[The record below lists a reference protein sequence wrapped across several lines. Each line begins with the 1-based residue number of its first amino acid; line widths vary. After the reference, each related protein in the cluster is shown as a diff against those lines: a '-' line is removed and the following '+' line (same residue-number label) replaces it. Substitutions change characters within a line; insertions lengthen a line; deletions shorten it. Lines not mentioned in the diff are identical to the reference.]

1 MSVKLSKNITSTWKK
16 ADWLSL
22 DLPFVKSKKEGVAL
36 LKLIKKLQ
44 FQDNLV
50 KNKKISSKE
59 EVKKLFNTVNKIKEA
74 IPTIT
79 NKLNKFVSNSK
90 TNELPVPWK
99 KFHKSVKI
107 QPNSKNIKDYH
118 KYFKVVS
125 PALQQQIFSFM
136 YNKGNKRTIKVQ
148 YNIKVVMEKLDPVSL
163 EVIDT
168 QEFPFYSGY
177 VLEILNVKQIK
188 PVIELMKSRIITKIE
203 KFVRGHSMW
212 RIKQMKEGYINV
224 MNYNPINAGSYIEL
238 PDVLKNKKAI
248 TNLQNKD
255 NKCFDLH
262 IVAGLHRQELKK
274 AFKNPKSLKPFRDL
288 LKNYSFPE
296 HNGVLV
302 ANESISIYEDII
314 KHNINVLIYDD
325 NKVKP
330 HYSSGSDYPEEINL
344 LLIGDDNGNYHYTL
358 INDVSKLLCE
368 QVDKHK
374 HKLFYCM
381 SCFYHT
387 RDKNLIKEHRKSC
400 TKKGVCKIGMPEKD
414 LKFTNWGKTL
424 RVPFVTY
431 GDFEAINEKVTN
443 GVVSGKTEKK
453 TIHKVSGGNYITI
466 KDNEIVNEEIFF
478 GEHSDRELVKSLV
491 KSLENLHYQNFYEKK
506 PIKMT
511 NEDWDNYNTSKHCH
525 ICGEG
530 FSMSLDGYKK
540 YQKDNEKLHPEHPVR
555 DHCHLTGTFRGK
567 AHNSCNLLY
576 RQRSVFPVIF
586 HNLKGYDGH
595 LIVKALGKDYV
606 KNVKVIPMNREKF
619 ISFSL
624 MYRVKRKGK
633 DVVIVDEDDN
643 EDTINFEEI
652 TTMEIRFIDSFNFM
666 NTSLE
671 KLSDILEDNDFKL
684 TMDFVNRISG
694 DLDEQSIK
702 DRFKLLRKKGVYPY
716 DYMDNFDKFKYQL
729 PETDDAYVNTLEYE
743 TDRYSKLNDKQKANV
758 IKDKLHA
765 KLVYKTFGC
774 ENMRHYH
781 DLYLKSDVFLLADI
795 FERFRNIAMDKF
807 KLDPCH
813 YYTLPSMAFDA
824 LLKYTKIEL
833 ELFKEGQEDMYFF
846 MEDAKIGGISGT
858 GGKRYA
864 KANNKYLE
872 GYDKNVLSNFI
883 MYCDANGLYSWA
895 MSQKLPVGSFKWI
908 PVEEFDLQKAYD
920 NIDSDF
926 GYFLEVDVEL
936 PEKFHDQQNDF
947 PCFPE
952 NIVIEEEYLSPLQM
966 DLKERL
972 NCGDA
977 KVPKLTCNLLP
988 KTKYKIHI
996 KCLKLYCSLGWKIT
1010 KIHRVLEFKQKAWMK
1025 PYIDLC
1031 MNERKKTNNEFE
1043 KDFWKLSAN
1052 AVYGKTM
1059 ENVRNRC
1066 NIKLVLDEEKAQK
1079 LTNKPTL
1086 KTAPELIGEELYL
1099 FEMNKETITLD
1110 KPIYVGIAILN
1121 ISKYL
1126 MYDFFYN
1133 TLRVKYPSCRL
1144 LYTDTDS
1151 FVFEVFTDDLY
1162 KDIEDDLTLREY
1174 FDFSNYPK
1182 DHPLYDEKNKKVVGK
1197 FKDETQ
1203 SKIIKECIALKA
1215 KQYYIGV
1222 DTEIEKDKEKKT
1234 GKGIKKAVLNNIEQ
1248 SRYFNA
1254 IFHNNDE
1261 KKMIYNEKMTFI
1273 RSQKH
1278 TINTVTINKVCITS
1292 FDDKK
1297 TILDD
1302 NTEQISFGH
1311 WRLEKMKQTG
1321 IYRL

>member
-1 MSVKLSKNITSTWKK
+1 MSVKFSKNITSTWKK

-22 DLPFVKSKKEGVAL
+22 DLPFIKSKKDGVAL
-36 LKLIKKLQ
+36 LELIKKLQ

-59 EVKKLFNTVNKIKEA
+59 EVKALFIKANKIKEV

-79 NKLNKFVSNSK
+79 TKLTKFVSNYKS
-90 TNELPVPWK
+90 EEVSVPWK
-99 KFHKSVKI
+99 KFHKSVRVI
-107 QPNSKNIKDYH
+107 PNSKNIKDYH
-118 KYFKVVS
+118 RYFKVVS

-136 YNKGNKRTIKVQ
+136 YNKGNKRTVKVQ
-148 YNIKVVMEKLDPVSL
+148 YNIKVVMEKLDPITWEIV
-163 EVIDT
+163 DT
-168 QEFPFYSGY
+168 QEIPFYSGH
-177 VLEILNVKQIK
+177 VLEILNVNQIK
-188 PVIELMKSRIITKIE
+188 PIIELMKSRIITKIE

-224 MNYNPINAGSYIEL
+224 MNYNPLKAGSYIEL
-238 PDVLKNKKAI
+238 PDVLKHKKAL
-248 TNLQNKD
+248 TNIQNKD

-262 IVAGLHRQELKK
+262 VVAGLHRTELKK
-274 AFKNPKSLKPFRDL
+274 AFKNPKSTKPFRKYLEKYD
-288 LKNYSFPE
+288 FPE

-302 ANESISIYEDII
+302 ANESIVVYENII
-314 KHNINVLIYDD
+314 KRNINVLIYED

-330 HYSSGSDYPEEINL
+330 YYSSSNDYQDEINL
-344 LLIGDDNGNYHYTL
+344 LLFGDDGNYHYCL

-374 HKLFYCM
+374 HKLFHCM

-387 RDKNLIKEHRKSC
+387 RDKERIKEHRQTC

-424 RVPFVTY
+424 KVPFVSY
-431 GDFEAINEKVTN
+431 GDFEAINEPCN
-443 GVVSGKTEKK
+443 MVSGKTEKK
-453 TIHKVSGGNYITI
+453 TVHKVSGGNYITL
-466 KDNEIVNEEIFF
+466 KDGEIINEQLFF
-478 GEHSDRELVKSLV
+478 GEDSDRELVKSLV
-491 KSLENLHYQNFYEKK
+491 KSLEDLHYKFFYEKK
-506 PIKMT
+506 PIVMT
-511 NEDWDNYNTSKHCH
+511 NQDWYNFNTSKKCH

-530 FSMSLDGYKK
+530 FSMTLDKYKQ
-540 YQKDNEKLHPEHPVR
+540 YQKETDKLHPEHPVR
-555 DHCHLTGTFRGK
+555 DHCHLTGAFRGK

-576 RQRSVFPVIF
+576 RQRSIFPVIF

-624 MYRVKRKGK
+624 MYRVKQKGK
-633 DVVIVDEDDN
+633 DIVIVDEEDN

-671 KLSDILEDNDFKL
+671 KLSDILEDQDFKL

-694 DLDEQSIK
+694 DLEEQSVM

-716 DYMDNFDKFKYQL
+716 DYMDNFNKFNFQL
-729 PETDDAYVNTLEYE
+729 PENDNAYVNTLEYE
-743 TDRYSKLNDKQKANV
+743 VSEYHKLNDKQKANV

-774 ENMRHYH
+774 KNMREYH

-795 FERFRNIAMDKF
+795 FERFRGIAMDKF

-846 MEDAKIGGISGT
+846 MEEAKIGGISGT

-872 GYDKNVLSNFI
+872 NYDSSTLSNFI

-895 MSQKLPVGSFKWI
+895 MCQKLPVGSFKWVS
-908 PVEEFDLQKAYD
+908 VEEFNLQKAFD
-920 NIDSDF
+920 TVDSDF
-926 GYFLEVDVEL
+926 SYFLEVDVLL
-936 PEKFHDQQNDF
+936 PKKFHDQQNDF

-952 NIVIEEEYLSPLQM
+952 NTIIEEKFLSPLQI
-966 DLKERL
+966 DLKEKL
-972 NCGDA
+972 QCGNAD
-977 KVPKLTCNLLP
+977 VPKLTCNLMP
-988 KTKYKIHI
+988 KSKYKIHI
-996 KCLKLYCSLGWKIT
+996 KCLKLFVSLGWQIT

-1043 KDFWKLSAN
+1043 KDFWKLCCN

-1066 NIKLVLDEEKAQK
+1066 NIKLVLDEEQAQK

-1086 KTAPELIGEELYL
+1086 KNAPELISEEMYL

-1121 ISKYL
+1121 LSKWL

-1133 TLRVKYPSCRL
+1133 KLRCKYPNCRL
-1144 LYTDTDS
+1144 IYMDTDS
-1151 FVFEVFTDDLY
+1151 FIFEVFTE
-1162 KDIEDDLTLREY
+1162 DIYQDIQEDAVFREN

-1182 DHPLYDEKNKKVVGK
+1182 DHPLYSESNKKVVGK
-1197 FKDETQ
+1197 FKDECG
-1203 SKIIKECIALKA
+1203 SKIIKECIGLKA
-1215 KQYYIGV
+1215 KQYYVEIDN
-1222 DTEIEKDKEKKT
+1222 DTSKKT
-1234 GKGIKKAVLNNIEQ
+1234 GKGIKKTVLNNIEQ
-1248 SRYFNA
+1248 SRYYNA

-1261 KKMIYNEKMTFI
+1261 KKMIYNEQMTFI

-1278 TINTVTINKVCITS
+1278 TINTVTVNKVCITS
-1292 FDDKK
+1292 YDDKK
-1297 TILDD
+1297 YICAD
-1302 NTEQISFGH
+1302 NIHQLSFGH
-1311 WRLEKMKQTG
+1311 YL
-1321 IYRL
+1321 LSNDN